1 MDKTQKSADN
11 LMMVNAK
18 KEIAMLINDILNYL
32 ENLNRALDS
41 EIQVVDQFIGDYKND
56 IQKLPKS
63 AQGVLNIQRE
73 LDVNNKM
80 YLFLLEKKPI
90 P

>member
-1 MDKTQKSADN
+1 
-11 LMMVNAK
+11 
-18 KEIAMLINDILNYL
+18 MLINDILNYL